1 MFLVSRHM
9 SFPTNPLPGT
19 HQGSFLPVYKMSCG
33 NLLTL
38 LSPQL
43 TCPRKAAPLRVSQQ
57 LTHWIDIAKI
67 SKNNEDLLVGLAR
80 IFLDKK
86 ISSYCIYLLLS
97 IFHIFQT
104 CCTLA
109 DFHSWNFICGTHTCI
124 QFICLEG
131 SIKYF
136 CLWYEWWVIF
146 SYFEKGKRLNFF
158 SNTSFYTYT
167 LFLHCPQSI
176 HYSHEWILNLWS
188 NSVWLFLYFWL
199 FTPDILLGM
208 DAAAFQMFPA
218 RCLCIVSAS

>member
-1 MFLVSRHM
+1 MFLGSRHM
-9 SFPTNPLPGT
+9 TFPTNPLPRT
-19 HQGSFLPVYKMSCG
+19 QKRSSLIVCKMSCG
-33 NLLTL
+33 NLLTPL
-38 LSPQL
+38 HPQL
-43 TCPRKAAPLRVSQQ
+43 TCPRKAGPLRDSQQ
-57 LTHWIDIAKI
+57 LTHWIGIAKV
-67 SKNNEDLLVGLAR
+67 SKSNRVLLMSMPR
-80 IFLDKK
+80 IFLDNN
-86 ISSYCIYLLLS
+86 ISSFCIYLLLS

-104 CCTLA
+104 
-109 DFHSWNFICGTHTCI
+109 FPSWNFIWSTHTCI

-146 SYFEKGKRLNFF
+146 SYFAERETCLNFF
-158 SNTSFYTYT
+158 SNTSFYMYT
-167 LFLHCPQSI
+167 FFLRCPQSI
-176 HYSHEWILNLWS
+176 HCSHEWILTLWS